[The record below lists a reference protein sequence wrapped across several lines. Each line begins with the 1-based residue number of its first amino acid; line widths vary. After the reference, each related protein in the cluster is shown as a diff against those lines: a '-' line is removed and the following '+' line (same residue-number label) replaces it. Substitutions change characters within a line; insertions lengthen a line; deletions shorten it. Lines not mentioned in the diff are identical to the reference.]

1 MIRLDRV
8 TFRYE
13 GGSHGVVDIDLHVPQ
28 GACVVLCGA
37 SGCGKTTLTRLMN
50 GLAPR
55 FYRGRLEGSV
65 TVEGEKVPDAPSWE
79 TSAHVG
85 SVFQDPKSQF
95 FSSELPGEVA
105 FACENLGMDQN
116 EVRRRTDAAIADLEL
131 DYVRDRPL
139 DALSNGE
146 KQRVAIASVCAPAPK
161 TLVFDEPT
169 ANLDTEGARQLA
181 RIVKRFKNEGFT
193 QVVAEHRLAWLDGVA
208 DRCVYLESGRIR
220 AEFTPDEMRSM
231 DEGGRRQR
239 GSPSPAPCFRIATCL
254 SSTSRR
260 AGSTARTWKS
270 SRMSLPRRHAR
281 AEASW
286 SSRMTASSWPHVATA
301 DIASTTSDAADT
313 RRHPPLIRQ
322 GSVLSFSSI
331 LPFRS
336 LRCDF

>member
-1 MIRLDRV
+1 MIRLHRV

-13 GGSHGVVDIDLHVPQ
+13 GGSHGVTDIDLHVPQ

-65 TVEGEKVPDAPSWE
+65 MVEGKKVPDVPSWE

-105 FACENLGMDQN
+105 FACENLGMDQD
-116 EVRRRTDAAIADLEL
+116 EVRRRTDAAIAELEL
-131 DYVRDRPL
+131 DYIRDHPL

-193 QVVAEHRLAWLDGVA
+193 QVIGSTAWPIATSISRTDASGRNSRPMRCARWTREDVGSAARHRL
-208 DRCVYLESGRIR
+208 R
-220 AEFTPDEMRSM
+220 
-231 DEGGRRQR
+231 
-239 GSPSPAPCFRIATCL
+239 PAFE
-254 SSTSRR
+254 SRR
-260 AGSTARTWKS
+260 AYLRRADERA
-270 SRMSLPRRHAR
+270 RRHEHGNHR
-281 AEASW
+281 A
-286 SSRMTASSWPHVATA
+286 
-301 DIASTTSDAADT
+301 
-313 RRHPPLIRQ
+313 
-322 GSVLSFSSI
+322 
-331 LPFRS
+331 
-336 LRCDF
+336 

>member
-65 TVEGEKVPDAPSWE
+65 TVEDKEVPDTPSWK
-79 TSAHVG
+79 TSARVG

-105 FACENLGMDQN
+105 FACENLGMGQN

-208 DRCVYLESGRIR
+208 DRYVYLENGRIL
-220 AEFTPDEMRSM
+220 AEFTPDEIRSM
-231 DEGGRRQR
+231 NDEERKRRGLRAPMPVRKPDLPLPCGENPSMHTTGLCRRGGESS
-239 GSPSPAPCFRIATCL
+239 GRILTCI
-254 SSTSRR
+254 ST
-260 AGSTARTWKS
+260 
-270 SRMSLPRRHAR
+270 
-281 AEASW
+281 
-286 SSRMTASSWPHVATA
+286 
-301 DIASTTSDAADT
+301 
-313 RRHPPLIRQ
+313 Q
-322 GSVLSFSSI
+322 GA
-331 LPFRS
+331 
-336 LRCDF
+336 